1 MRGPQPQPRRPSKSA
16 HKHHRRRLARAAIQA
31 AARLVLQSARPPR
44 TPGDT
49 SRRLGAPNR
58 RTVRRGGPRAAVPC
72 DSPAGSLPAAHAP
85 EDRSSPPDCWA
96 EAARASTESRIAL
109 AVDRAVV
116 DRGLLAASA
125 RPSLGA
131 PGPDPAPLSDPER
144 LDLQARL
151 VHSERKF
158 AGASLQLDVQA
169 QALQSAL
176 VRLAALDGQAAPPAP
191 PTVAPHPLVP
201 VAGPEPL
208 ARFAAG
214 TFCQSALDA
223 ANRRIVDL
231 RHSLGDRAPPSPAP
245 AASLPRPPA
254 PFVFAAR
261 ACPPPPWAAA
271 APARLVVSLGTAP
284 AFPAGT
290 VLPAPPGSLAPLG
303 RINNR
308 RRFCRLRE
316 RCRRGW
322 YRRRCRQ
329 RRCHR
334 CLC

>member
-1 MRGPQPQPRRPSKSA
+1 MHSLAGSSTSRTFLGFTAAFGTFLPPQQGAAKPISPPPPPPPEKHKTSSYALHRARVPMKTYHFINLALRRC
-16 HKHHRRRLARAAIQA
+16 
-31 AARLVLQSARPPR
+31 LVPLQSDTLQSAR
-44 TPGDT
+44 
-49 SRRLGAPNR
+49 
-58 RTVRRGGPRAAVPC
+58 
-72 DSPAGSLPAAHAP
+72 
-85 EDRSSPPDCWA
+85 
-96 EAARASTESRIAL
+96 
-109 AVDRAVV
+109 
-116 DRGLLAASA
+116 
-125 RPSLGA
+125 
-131 PGPDPAPLSDPER
+131 
-144 LDLQARL
+144 
-151 VHSERKF
+151 
-158 AGASLQLDVQA
+158 
-169 QALQSAL
+169 AL
-176 VRLAALDGQAAPPAP
+176 VCLAALDGQAAPPAL
-191 PTVAPHPLVP
+191 PTVAPHPPVP